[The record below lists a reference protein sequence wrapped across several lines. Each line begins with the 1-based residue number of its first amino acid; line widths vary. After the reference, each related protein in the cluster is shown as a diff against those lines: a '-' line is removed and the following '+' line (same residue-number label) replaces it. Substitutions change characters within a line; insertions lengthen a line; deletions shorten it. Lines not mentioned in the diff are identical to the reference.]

1 MFNKGT
7 LCTLKSIYEVAVRKD
22 LGLRKIY
29 SSIRCIVWEAQYL
42 IQLQPSKLCCKGCC
56 QPPYDVTPL

>member
-1 MFNKGT
+1 M
-7 LCTLKSIYEVAVRKD
+7 
-22 LGLRKIY
+22 KI
-29 SSIRCIVWEAQYL
+29 VKYL